1 MLEFS
6 VNGKKF
12 SIVSDLHTHTTYSHG
27 TGSIEDNVL
36 AARARGLKKIGIADH
51 GPGHIAFGIKRK
63 DIKKMRDEIDA
74 LNEQYDDI
82 EILLGV
88 EANISDAS
96 GRIDVTPDDLLSYD
110 FVAAGI
116 HFLAF
121 GRNPVRSGVRSLSN
135 FVSGHAGPGKAENI
149 KLMRKNTANVVKAL
163 ENNKLTFLTHPG
175 HNAPVDLLEI
185 AVACARA
192 GTLVELNTS
201 HRSITAEDLRAMAL
215 TEAKFIISSD
225 AHSPDHVGDFVASVR
240 TALDADIDL
249 GRIVNLRIT

>member
-27 TGSIEDNVL
+27 TGGIEDNVI

-51 GPGHIAFGIKRK
+51 GPGHIAFGIKRSA
-63 DIKKMRDEIDA
+63 IKKMRAEVDA
-74 LNEQYDDI
+74 LNEKYDDI
-82 EILLGV
+82 EVLLGV

-96 GRIDVTPDDLLSYD
+96 GRIDVSADEFKIYD
-110 FVAAGI
+110 YVAAGI

-121 GRNPVRSGVRSLSN
+121 GGNPVKSGLRSLNN
-135 FVSGHAGPGKAENI
+135 FVNNRSKKSDNI
-149 KLMRKNTANVVKAL
+149 KLMRRNTANVVKAL
-163 ENNKLTFLTHPG
+163 EKNNIKFLTHPG

-185 AVACARA
+185 AIACAKTD
-192 GTLVELNTS
+192 TLVELNTS
-201 HRSITAEDLRAMAL
+201 HQSVTADDIGAMAL
-215 TEAKFIISSD
+215 TDAKFIISSD

-240 TALDADIDL
+240 LALDAGLDL
-249 GRIVNLRIT
+249 DRIVNLRIS